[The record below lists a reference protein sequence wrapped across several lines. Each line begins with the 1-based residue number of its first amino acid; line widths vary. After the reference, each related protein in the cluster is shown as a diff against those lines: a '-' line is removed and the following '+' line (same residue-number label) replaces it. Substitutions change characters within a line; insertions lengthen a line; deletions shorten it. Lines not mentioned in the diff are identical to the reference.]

1 MAMIRRGREGL
12 PEKIEA
18 HLLIVEARFY
28 GDLTEELVKGAIRAV
43 EAAGATWERL
53 AVPGALEVPGA
64 IAKAAR
70 AARYDGYVALG
81 VVLRGETAHY
91 DIVANESARALM
103 DLTLQ
108 GLSIGN
114 GILTCETMDQAWV
127 RARVDSVN
135 KGGSAAE
142 AALQMVAIDRAM
154 TRHGKKV

>member
-1 MAMIRRGREGL
+1 MIGKQHERPPDR
-12 PEKIEA
+12 IEA

-28 GDLTEELVKGAIRAV
+28 QDLTDELVRGAIHTI
-43 EAAGATWERL
+43 EASGATWERL
-53 AVPGALEVPGA
+53 TVPGALEVPGA

-70 AARYDGYVALG
+70 TAQYDGYVALG

-91 DIVANESARALM
+91 DIVAGESARGLM

-114 GILTCETMDQAWV
+114 GIITCETQEQAWA
-127 RARVDSVN
+127 RARVNSIN

-142 AALQMVAIDRAM
+142 AALKMIEIERAM
-154 TRHGKKV
+154 IIRGKKV